1 MKGYIFMKTLLS
13 FIGSMKTMAVLML
26 VFAVSI
32 GYATFIENDYGTMSA
47 KADVYNARWFEVLL
61 GLLALNLVYNIFKYK
76 MYKLK
81 NAPIFIFHVAF
92 LVILL
97 GAAITRYIGYEG
109 TMHIREGQTSSII
122 VSSDNYIQIG
132 VKKGDKEYKNDHR
145 IYLSKRTHN
154 SFEENF
160 TFEGKHMNVK
170 LLEYIPDAVEK
181 LVADPNGVPMLDL
194 MITGQGRGVPV
205 ALKQGSFFD
214 AGTFV
219 IDFDSKQ
226 TFDKPTIKIFIKNSK
241 PYMAHDMKLSYFR
254 MADQSKG
261 ELAASSHEPLNVR
274 TLYSTMLGGFVLRSY
289 YPKATKKIVSNDTKS
304 APGMMKMNS
313 SGVDALRF
321 EVDVDGE
328 KKETVVFGSAGSVSH
343 PTKVSLNGLD
353 VFIAFG
359 AKEIELPFA
368 LKLVDFKLERYP
380 GSMSPASY
388 ESDVV
393 LIDKKDNVTMPY
405 RIYMNHVLDYKGYRF
420 FQASYDRDE
429 KGTVLSVNHDPG
441 TIWAYLGYLMLG
453 IGMFWSLF
461 SKNHRFAQLLKKAQ
475 KARDARE
482 AVAAFFAVFV
492 LLSGAQN
499 LKADDKSVQEAIK
512 VVTSISK
519 EHAKKFATLVVQDA
533 QGRMKPVDTL
543 AVEILAK
550 VHRSATLEFGG
561 KTIDANQAVL
571 GMMVRP
577 DAYKDLPLIR
587 TKNKEINRL
596 IGAPEDAKY
605 VSFAQFFQDP
615 QNLRGYKLLDKI
627 DEAARKPASKQNKFD
642 KEVIK
647 VDERVNV
654 VYMTFTGALVKIWP
668 IPNDPNNKWLDTI
681 EALKTFPQ
689 QYAQEVRTLA
699 LGYFTAVDEGIRTSK
714 WENADKILEKIRN
727 FQKKYGK
734 AVYPSQKRIKAEV
747 FYNHANIFETI
758 YPIYLLVGF
767 ILLILSFVKIIK
779 PQFKI
784 EFYAKTTLYI
794 LIVLFIAHTIGLGL
808 RWYISGHAPWSNGY
822 ESMIYIGWASV
833 LAGFIFSKKSPI
845 TMAATGILTGLI
857 LFVAHLNW
865 MNPQVTNLVPVLNS
879 YWLSIH
885 VSMITA
891 SYGFLGLGALL
902 GFIAIVLY
910 IMKNDTNASRI
921 SNSIIELNAI
931 NEMGLMIGLAMLTL
945 GNFLGGVWANES
957 WGRYW
962 GWDPKETWALVTI
975 LVYAVVVHLRFI
987 KSIYNE
993 FNYAVI
999 SLLAFTSVLMTYFGV
1014 NYYLAGLHSYAKGDP
1029 VPVPDFVPLTYTIL
1043 FLTIALAMLK
1053 DLKFH
1058 PKRAKNHFWMS
1069 VLFIVLQG
1077 GNVFATYASQK
1088 DAIVLAA
1095 GIVVE
1100 FFLLFSAYKFSAS
1113 MEKS

>member
-1 MKGYIFMKTLLS
+1 
-13 FIGSMKTMAVLML
+13 ML
-26 VFAVSI
+26 IFAVSI

-47 KADVYNARWFEVLL
+47 KADVYNAKWFEILL
-61 GLLALNLVYNIFKYK
+61 GVLALNLIYNIFKFK

-92 LVILL
+92 LVILV

-109 TMHIREGQTSSII
+109 TMHIREGQTTPIL
-122 VSSDNYIQIG
+122 VSSDNYIQIAA
-132 VKKGDKEYKNDHR
+132 KEGDKEFKTADR

-154 SFEENF
+154 SYEKNF
-160 TFEGKHMNVK
+160 SLDGKNIDIK
-170 LLEYIPDAVEK
+170 LVEYIPDAVEK
-181 LVADPNGVPMLDL
+181 VVADPNGVPMLDL
-194 MITGQGRGVPV
+194 MITGQGRGTPV
-205 ALKQGSFFD
+205 ALKEGDFFD

-219 IDFDSKQ
+219 LDFGSHQK
-226 TFDKPTIKIFIKNSK
+226 FEKPTIKVFVKDGK
-241 PYMAHDMKLSYFR
+241 PYMVHDMKLSYFK
-254 MADQSKG
+254 MADRSKG
-261 ELAASSHEPLNVR
+261 ELEASDKEPLHVR
-274 TLYSTMLGGFVLRSY
+274 TLYSTMLGGFVLRSF
-289 YPKATKKIVSNDTKS
+289 YPKAVKKIVSNDKKA
-304 APGMMKMNS
+304 APRMMRMNS
-313 SGVDALRF
+313 SGMDALRF
-321 EVDVDGE
+321 SVDVDGKT
-328 KKETVVFGSAGSVSH
+328 KKMLIFGSAGSVSE
-343 PTKVSLNGLD
+343 PTMLYINGVRIYL
-353 VFIAFG
+353 AFG
-359 AKEIELPFA
+359 AKEIKLPFSI
-368 LKLVDFKLERYP
+368 KLVDFKLERYP

-393 LIDKKDNVTMPY
+393 LIDKKENVTMPY
-405 RIYMNHVLDYKGYRF
+405 KIYMNHVLDYKGYRF

-441 TIWAYLGYLMLG
+441 TIWAYIGYLMLG

-461 SKNHRFAQLLKKAQ
+461 SKHHRFAQLLKKAQ
-475 KARDARE
+475 KARDAKE
-482 AVAAFFAVFV
+482 AVVAFFAVFI
-492 LLSGAQN
+492 LLFGAQN
-499 LKADDKSVQEAIK
+499 LKASDEPAK

-519 EHAKKFATLVVQDA
+519 EHAAKFATLVVQDA
-533 QGRMKPVDTL
+533 QGRMKPIDTL
-543 AVEILAK
+543 AIEVLAK
-550 VHRSATLEFGG
+550 IHRSATLEFDG
-561 KTIDANQAVL
+561 KTIDANQVVL

-577 DAYKDLPLIR
+577 DAYKDLPIIR

-615 QNLRGYKLLDKI
+615 IKLQGYKLMQQI
-627 DEAARKPASKQNKFD
+627 DEASRKPASKQSRFD
-642 KEVIK
+642 KEVLK

-654 VYMTFTGALVKIWP
+654 VYMVFTGGLIKIWP
-668 IPNDPNNKWLDTI
+668 LPNDPNNTWFDTI
-681 EALKTFPQ
+681 GALNTFPH
-689 QYAQEVRTLA
+689 QYAQEVRDLA
-699 LGYFTAVDEGIRTSK
+699 LGYFTAVEEGIKTSNWSK
-714 WENADKILEKIRN
+714 ADEVLAKIRS
-727 FQKKYGK
+727 FQKTNGK
-734 AVYPSQKRIKAEV
+734 SVYPSQDRIKAEV

-779 PQFKI
+779 PHFKI
-784 EFYAKTTLYI
+784 DIYSKITLYI
-794 LIVLFIAHTIGLGL
+794 LIVLFIAHTVGLAL

-902 GFIAIVLY
+902 GFISIVLY
-910 IMKNDTNASRI
+910 IMKNGKNAHNI

-931 NEMGLMIGLAMLTL
+931 NEMSLMIGLSMLTI

-987 KSIYNE
+987 KAIYNE

-1053 DLKFH
+1053 DLRFH
-1058 PKRAKNHFWMS
+1058 PKRAKNHFWIS
-1069 VLFIVLQG
+1069 VLFLVLQG
-1077 GNVFATYASQK
+1077 GNVYATYVSGK
-1088 DAIVLAA
+1088 DTIVLVA

-1100 FFLLFSAYKFSAS
+1100 FFILFSAYKISAKLQ
-1113 MEKS
+1113 EKV